1 MKGFAPPL
9 VLLLAT
15 AAGLGLVVGVLTIPR
30 PAPEDGSGV
39 APSPIGAAATAS
51 PAATTPSGPRAHVYV
66 VAEGKP
72 PLRVE
77 STYPL
82 VEGTLLTRVASR
94 IDALRATSL
103 PAGYV
108 NPYLTSTVRLERVTH
123 DEPNVISLW
132 FVVRNDDWG
141 VPADHAKLLLQ
152 QLVWTTTEEP
162 GIEIVRIWQNQ
173 GLEGGANV
181 AGTPANYEMTRKTFP

>member
-1 MKGFAPPL
+1 MKGFASPL
-9 VLLLAT
+9 VLLLV
-15 AAGLGLVVGVLTIPR
+15 AAAALGLAVGILTIPR
-30 PAPEDGSGV
+30 GASEDALPTAPG
-39 APSPIGAAATAS
+39 ATAALTA

-94 IDALRATSL
+94 IDALRSTNV
-103 PAGYV
+103 PDGYV

-123 DEPNVISLW
+123 DEANVVSLW
-132 FVVRNDDWG
+132 FNVRNDDWG
-141 VPADHAKLLLQ
+141 VSAEQAKLLLQ
-152 QLVWTTTEEP
+152 QLVWTATEEP
-162 GIEIVRIWQNQ
+162 GIEIVRILQNQ
-173 GLEGGANV
+173 GLRGGASV
-181 AGTPANYEMTRKTFP
+181 AGVPANYEMTRKTFP